1 MENNKSVGE
10 IIKSEREKVGL
21 SKRELSRLARIS
33 DTELTRI
40 EEGIRKNPSPRT
52 LRKISNYID
61 VNYNDLMYMIGLGI
75 EVSPLNPFIKNY
87 YDNLKDDELDEALIN
102 VEGSKRNAEK
112 LVLSFEENLK
122 KENITEQEKE
132 LLLHTIKDTKY
143 QINTSSKI
151 VNLIMSIKIQRK
163 NEKGKRNFFKFI
175 KKESDVK

>member
-1 MENNKSVGE
+1 MNLDKTIGE
-10 IIKSEREKVGL
+10 VIAEAREKAGL
-21 SKRELSRLARIS
+21 SQRELARLAS
-33 DTELTRI
+33 VNNSELSKI
-40 EEGIRKNPSPRT
+40 ESGIRKDPSPRI
-52 LRKISNYID
+52 LRKISNFID

-112 LVLSFEENLK
+112 LVSSCEENLK

-143 QINTSSKI
+143 QINTSSEI
-151 VNLIMSIKIQRK
+151 VNLIMSLKIERRNRKEKRK
-163 NEKGKRNFFKFI
+163 NEKK
-175 KKESDVK
+175 